1 MTSYPRALSL
11 ASMLIVTLFA
21 LGACGDDGGGTTDS
35 GTATDSGAGDSGA
48 DDAATDGS
56 TDGGADGSTDGGDD
70 GGGGGASCITHLDP
84 ACGATEYCD
93 FDDNLCGTVSTEGV
107 CRPRPEGCDAV
118 SEPSC
123 GCNGLTYSNG
133 CSVMAAGFD
142 LNNNGTCT
150 PAASTFNCGS
160 RICQEGMEYCSRSID
175 DTGRADTYSCLPLPA
190 GCMTAGSDCT
200 CFDGTS
206 TPCAD
211 MCAVDAGNF
220 TLTCPGG

>member
-11 ASMLIVTLFA
+11 ASILMVALFG
-21 LGACGDDGGGTTDS
+21 LGACGDDDGGPTDS
-35 GTATDSGAGDSGA
+35 GPGVDSGTGDSSAG
-48 DDAATDGS
+48 DAATDGS
-56 TDGGADGSTDGGDD
+56 TDGGTDGGTDGSTDGG
-70 GGGGGASCITHLDP
+70 GGDTPCITHLDP
-84 ACGATEYCD
+84 ACGSTEYCD
-93 FDDNLCGTVSTEGV
+93 FDDNLCGMGNPGTCQPVPTA
-107 CRPRPEGCDAV
+107 CDTV

-123 GCNGLTYSNG
+123 GCNGLIYANG
-133 CSVMAAGFD
+133 CGVMAAGFD

-160 RICQEGMEYCSRSID
+160 RICQEGMEYCTRSID
-175 DTGRADTYSCLPLPA
+175 DTGMADIYSCLPLPA